1 MDNLSFFNRELSW
14 LSFNE
19 RVLQEA
25 IDERNPLIE
34 RIRFLGIFSN
44 NRDEFFRV
52 RVATVKRMLE
62 LGKQARKQLY
72 EDPERVLA
80 LIKKEV
86 QRQQDIFDKTFDQLL
101 GELKNHDINILSEK
115 DLNDKQR
122 KFVLQYF
129 KESVRPTLVPLM
141 LDEKSKPELTDKASY
156 LAVKMYNPK
165 EEKKASYA
173 LIEIPAQLLGRFFI
187 LPKEDGKEQIMF
199 LDDVIRLGLQQVF
212 KIFDVSIIES
222 YALKLTRDAELDI
235 DDDFEESVIEKLTKS
250 LSARKKAEPVR
261 FIYDSTMPE
270 ELLDFI
276 MKKLKITSKED
287 IVPSGRYHNLRD
299 FMNFPTL
306 GKKNLIYTKLKPQ
319 RHPELNNQR
328 SLLDVIS
335 KNDILLHYP
344 FQTFSH
350 TIDILREAAID
361 PTVSTIKINIYR
373 IANDSKVINALINA
387 SKNGKQVTVVV
398 ELRARFDEE
407 SNIYWAK
414 QLKENGVKVIFGVE
428 GLKVHSKLI
437 VITRKKRNKTQYI
450 SHVGTGN
457 FHEGTANL
465 YTDVSL
471 WTAEDKIGKE
481 VDRVFEFF
489 KNNYKRTTF
498 RELIVSPFNI
508 RRRFIEMIE
517 QEIKN
522 AKAGKEAFIIIKL
535 NNLVDNEVVRK
546 LYKASNAGVKIKM
559 IIRGICSVIPGVQ
572 GMSEN
577 IEVISILDRY
587 LEHSRIL
594 VFANGG
600 DEKYFISSADWMGRN
615 LDRRIEVGVP
625 IHNKAI
631 QKELRKVLDFQLQD
645 NCKARIIDKKQKNE
659 YKKDGSSIEI
669 RSQYVTH
676 KFYKEKYQ
684 KANNS
689 QSAATEIKQFS

>member
-1 MDNLSFFNRELSW
+1 MDTLSFFNRELSW

-72 EDPERVLA
+72 DDPEHVLE

-86 QRQQDIFDKTFDQLL
+86 QRQQNLFDKTFEHLL
-101 GELKNHDINILSEK
+101 GELKKHDIDILSER

-129 KESVRPTLVPLM
+129 KETVRPTLVPLM

-165 EEKKASYA
+165 AEKKAIYA

-199 LDDVIRLGLQQVF
+199 LDDVIRLGLTQVF

-261 FIYDSTMPE
+261 FIYDSAMPE

-276 MKKLKITSKED
+276 MKKLKITTKED

-306 GKKNLIYTKLKPQ
+306 GKKNLIYSKLKPQ
-319 RHPELNNQR
+319 RHPELDNQR
-328 SLLDVIS
+328 SLLDVIGKS
-335 KNDILLHYP
+335 DILLHYP

-361 PTVSTIKINIYR
+361 PSVSSIKINIYR

-414 QLKENGVKVIFGVE
+414 RLKENGVKVIFGVE

-437 VITRKKRNKTQYI
+437 VITRRKRNKIQYI
-450 SHVGTGN
+450 SHIGTGN
-457 FHEGTANL
+457 FHEGTANV

-471 WTAEDKIGKE
+471 WTAEAKIGKE

-546 LYKASNAGVKIKM
+546 LYKASNAGVQIKM
-559 IIRGICSVIPGVQ
+559 IIRGICSVVPGVA
-572 GMSEN
+572 GMSDN

-625 IHNKAI
+625 IHNKSI
-631 QKELRKVLDFQLQD
+631 QKELRKVLELQLQD
-645 NCKARIIDKKQKNE
+645 NCKARIIDEHQTNN
-659 YKKDGSSIEI
+659 YKLSDSTVET
-669 RSQYVTH
+669 RSQYATH

-689 QSAATEIKQFS
+689 QSATSEIKQFS

>member
-25 IDERNPLIE
+25 MDERNPLIE

-52 RVATVKRMLE
+52 RVATIKRMLE

-72 EDPERVLA
+72 EDPEEVLD

-86 QRQQDIFDKTFDQLL
+86 QRQQNIFDHTFELLL
-101 GELKNHDINILSEK
+101 GELKNHDIHILSET
-115 DLNDKQR
+115 DLTDKQR

-129 KESVRPTLVPLM
+129 KETVRPTLVPLM
-141 LDEKSKPELTDKASY
+141 LDDKSKPELTDKASY

-165 EEKKASYA
+165 GEKKAIYA

-261 FIYDSTMPE
+261 FIYDSSMPE

-276 MKKLKITSKED
+276 MKKLKITTKED

-306 GKKNLIYTKLKPQ
+306 GKKNLIYSKLKPQ
-319 RHPELNNQR
+319 RHPELDNQK

-361 PTVSTIKINIYR
+361 PSVSTIKINIYR
-373 IANDSKVINALINA
+373 IASDSKVINALINA

-414 QLKENGVKVIFGVE
+414 KLKENGVKVIFGVE

-437 VITRKKRNKTQYI
+437 VITRKKRNKIQYI

-471 WTAEDKIGKE
+471 WTAEAKIGKE

-546 LYKASNAGVKIKM
+546 LYKASNAGVQIKM
-559 IIRGICSVIPGVQ
+559 IIRGICSAVPGVE

-594 VFANGG
+594 IFANGG

-625 IHNKAI
+625 IHNKTI
-631 QKELRKVLDFQLQD
+631 QKELRKVIDFQLND
-645 NCKARIIDKKQKNE
+645 NCKARVIDNNQSNS
-659 YKKDGSSIEI
+659 YKSSESAIEI
-669 RSQYVTH
+669 RSQYMTH

-684 KANNS
+684 KSINS
-689 QSAATEIKQFS
+689 QTQTSLVKQNS